1 MSNETEF
8 FQGLIVKAPNENAP
22 EYVKGKLSFKLAE
35 VIPYLQ
41 SIMDSG
47 EEWANAEV
55 LVSQGGKWY
64 AKRDTWKP
72 QQGGG
77 SGGGSSARQPARV
90 ERKDAPPANNFADD
104 FADDDIPFATNR
116 SVW

>member
-1 MSNETEF
+1 MANETEF

-47 EEWANAEV
+47 EEWANAEL

-72 QQGGG
+72 QQGN
-77 SGGGSSARQPARV
+77 GSSARQPQR
-90 ERKDAPPANNFADD
+90 EPRRDAPVPAND
-104 FADDDIPFATNR
+104 FADDDIPFATSR
-116 SVW
+116 SLY